1 MDQTGWN
8 KKLSLALAVIRTAL
22 NSTTRNS
29 PHFLFGCKERT
40 IAEVIYPNDR
50 PDGGQSQ
57 RTEKFC
63 RLREIHDIART
74 RDNMQS
80 YPQRQKKNA
89 WFTLLKKGES
99 MLY

>member
-1 MDQTGWN
+1 MDPDAINQTGWN
-8 KKLSLALAVIRTAL
+8 KKLSLALAVILTAL

-29 PHFLFGCKERT
+29 LHFLFGCKERT
-40 IAEVIYPNDR
+40 IAEVIYPNAR

-80 YPQRQKKNA
+80 YPQRQKKITHGLH
-89 WFTLLKKGES
+89 F
-99 MLY
+99 